1 MVGKDIQNA
10 TFFAGDDFYY
20 DETGTTKMKNLTL
33 IGCPTL
39 TQELDNVSYNHS
51 LIHLHSKILVKTI
64 KLFSEVI
71 TVFKICHV
79 FVIRRLSL
87 IVIR

>member
-1 MVGKDIQNA
+1 MLKYEDGRFANS
-10 TFFAGDDFYY
+10 TFFAGNDMFY
-20 DETGTTKMKNLTL
+20 DETGTGDALGNLTE

-64 KLFSEVI
+64 KY
-71 TVFKICHV
+71 
-79 FVIRRLSL
+79 
-87 IVIR
+87 

>member
-1 MVGKDIQNA
+1 MFIKKISIIYDLGFKAHKAVETCLVEKNIHNA

-39 TQELDNVSYNHS
+39 TQELDNVSY
-51 LIHLHSKILVKTI
+51 I
-64 KLFSEVI
+64 
-71 TVFKICHV
+71 
-79 FVIRRLSL
+79 
-87 IVIR
+87 